1 MRKIGFDPND
11 RQGERYMAGC
21 VRYVPF
27 LLLTILTTAALPFRF
42 PWQEEE
48 NEIKENKR
56 TREVAPTYLDTLNRG
71 NELHVSNSDFEDT
84 PVAVAPERPVSQNP
98 SKKSEQAAQ
107 AGGEIGNYRIQCM
120 ASQSLEGVRKE
131 KLRMEQE
138 LGLPLYIVYSPPFYR
153 LHAGAFDN
161 REEAENHLERVQKNG
176 YPEAWVVKSDA
187 EPLN

>member
-1 MRKIGFDPND
+1 
-11 RQGERYMAGC
+11 MAGAWHIGGS

-27 LLLTILTTAALPFRF
+27 MLLAVLTTAALPFRF
-42 PWQEEE
+42 PWQEEK
-48 NEIKENKR
+48 NEKNESEQ
-56 TREVAPTYLDTLNRG
+56 TREVSPTYLDTLNRG
-71 NELHVSNSDFEDT
+71 NELHVSNSDFEDS
-84 PVAVAPERPVSQNP
+84 PVAEAPEPPVNQNP
-98 SKKSEQAAQ
+98 PKKNRSIPQ
-107 AGGEIGNYRIQCM
+107 AGGGIGNYRIQCM

-161 REEAENHLERVQKNG
+161 REEAEKHLGRVQENG